1 MRPDPDPDPALQPP
15 ASSSPS
21 PSPPDRV
28 FTLRE
33 EDAADV
39 GDIDAIT
46 RAAFQRH
53 PFSQQTEHLIVR
65 GLRAAAALRLSLVA
79 VQDGTVIGHVAFSP
93 VRIDGAD
100 TGWCGLGPLS
110 VAPGHQRQGVGSA
123 LVRSGLRRLRAQ
135 GAAGCVVLGEPAYYT
150 RLGFGPCPGLLP
162 AGVPAALFMALTLR
176 DAVPPGTVPQGAVPQ
191 AAVPQGAVRYHP
203 AFDVLP
209 PGSPA

>member
-1 MRPDPDPDPALQPP
+1 MRPDPDPAPP
-15 ASSSPS
+15 P
-21 PSPPDRV
+21 PLPLPLPDRV

-33 EDAADV
+33 EDAGDV
-39 GDIDAIT
+39 GDVGDVCDIDAIT

-93 VRIDGAD
+93 VSIDGAD
-100 TGWCGLGPLS
+100 MGWCGLGPLS

-135 GAAGCVVLGEPAYYT
+135 CSAGCVVLGEPAYYT

-162 AGVPAALFMALTLR
+162 AGVPPQLFMALALA
-176 DAVPPGTVPQGAVPQ
+176 DAGTPGALPRGT
-191 AAVPQGAVRYHP
+191 VRYHS
-203 AFDVLP
+203 AFEVAR
-209 PGSPA
+209 PG